1 MEGPSIDI
9 DDLADD
15 LLAAQRGDDSDV
27 EEELPAPKPGS
38 KKYLIDQIQK
48 ICEASGVPQA
58 ESTRELTRMSRNK
71 LKELVAEYV
80 ALAERKQLADQLG
93 AKSSCDA
100 VLAVTMLRMA
110 HDTVFK
116 MVEPTA
122 DSMTRSFTGLTIEG
136 FTNNLREEPVNSQ
149 LNEVLRE
156 LVREN
161 PDMLGW
167 ASNPWTRLAII
178 YAQCLAFTA
187 RKYKPDH
194 YPNAAE
200 MGRAAYPPHG
210 GRSNGYDDHGG
221 SEDGQVLHVQPPS
234 ETGCPSEV

>member
-15 LLAAQRGDDSDV
+15 LLAAQRGDDSEV
-27 EEELPAPKPGS
+27 EEEPAPKPGS
-38 KKYLIDQIQK
+38 KKYLIGQIQK

-80 ALAERKQLADQLG
+80 AKAEKKQLADQLG

-100 VLAVTMLRMA
+100 VLAVSMLRMA
-110 HDTVFK
+110 HDTAFK
-116 MVEPTA
+116 VIEPTV
-122 DSMTRSFTGLTIEG
+122 DSMAKSFAGLTIEG
-136 FTNNLREEPVNSQ
+136 FTENLREEPVSSQ
-149 LNEVLRE
+149 LDEVLRE
-156 LVREN
+156 LVRDN

-187 RKYKPDH
+187 RKYKPDP
-194 YPNAAE
+194 YPNAPA
-200 MGRAAYPPHG
+200 MGRSAYPPYG
-210 GRSNGYDDHGG
+210 GRGDGDDDYGG

-234 ETGCPSEV
+234 EAGSPTAV

>member
-15 LLAAQRGDDSDV
+15 LLAAQRGDASDV
-27 EEELPAPKPGS
+27 EEEQPAPKPGS

-71 LKELVAEYV
+71 LKELVAEYI

-100 VLAVTMLRMA
+100 VLAVSMLRMA

-116 MVEPTA
+116 VIEPTA
-122 DSMTRSFTGLTIEG
+122 DSLTRSFTGLTIEG
-136 FTNNLREEPVNSQ
+136 FTDNLRDDPRS
-149 LNEVLRE
+149 R
-156 LVREN
+156 RRR
-161 PDMLGW
+161 
-167 ASNPWTRLAII
+167 TRSS
-178 YAQCLAFTA
+178 
-187 RKYKPDH
+187 R
-194 YPNAAE
+194 
-200 MGRAAYPPHG
+200 
-210 GRSNGYDDHGG
+210 RS
-221 SEDGQVLHVQPPS
+221 
-234 ETGCPSEV
+234 

>member
-15 LLAAQRGDDSDV
+15 LLAAQRGDDSEV
-27 EEELPAPKPGS
+27 EEPAPKPGS
-38 KKYLIDQIQK
+38 KKYLIGQIQK

-80 ALAERKQLADQLG
+80 AKAEKKQLTDQLG

-100 VLAVTMLRMA
+100 VLAVSMLRMA

-116 MVEPTA
+116 VIEPTA
-122 DSMTRSFTGLTIEG
+122 DSLTRSFTGLTIEG
-136 FTNNLREEPVNSQ
+136 FTENLRDEPVNSQ

-194 YPNAAE
+194 YPNVAE

-210 GRSNGYDDHGG
+210 GRRNGDDDHGS

-234 ETGCPSEV
+234 EAGSPTAV